1 MLRTT
6 GSPQQDAPGRPA
18 TQRIGQRPDIRAA
31 VASLMAVA
39 VQSGI
44 ATQFWDEELAYP
56 AGTPASLWLDVD
68 GGWRKRDGASPHERT
83 MVQRAFA
90 AGGQQVRV
98 WYQGGEIVGLV
109 VDDA

>member
-1 MLRTT
+1 
-6 GSPQQDAPGRPA
+6 
-18 TQRIGQRPDIRAA
+18 
-31 VASLMAVA
+31 
-39 VQSGI
+39 
-44 ATQFWDEELAYP
+44 
-56 AGTPASLWLDVD
+56 
-68 GGWRKRDGASPHERT
+68 